1 MLYRKVLKRISA
13 QSFIQISTGI
23 DFLFS
28 ECTLWD
34 WCTLFVTL
42 CIQGGPKMA
51 PIVLHLITS
60 PNINRFLKFFHCGN
74 QKAICNKTVTIDP
87 TTPQVC
93 RYTTSWDVIWR
104 TQAGDAT
111 DQLRDQRWSSL
122 ACGPKQPRLKSG
134 LLRGP
139 LWGQKKQ
146 WIDDIVQWG
155 NRSLVEMVRQAENR
169 KSYRCL
175 VHEAAYARTSG
186 TASCWLCGLGYSST
200 DGLSVLMIHVS

>member
-1 MLYRKVLKRISA
+1 MVPFFVHLIISA
-13 QSFIQISTGI
+13 
-23 DFLFS
+23 
-28 ECTLWD
+28 
-34 WCTLFVTL
+34 
-42 CIQGGPKMA
+42 
-51 PIVLHLITS
+51 
-60 PNINRFLKFFHCGN
+60 NINRFSNFFHCQN
-74 QKAICNKTVTIDP
+74 QETICNRTITTAP
-87 TTPQVC
+87 TTSQVY
-93 RYTTSWDVIWR
+93 RYTTLWSIRRR

-186 TASCWLCGLGYSST
+186 TASWWFIFTALRRCSILACTKPKQQY
-200 DGLSVLMIHVS
+200 MK